1 MKSCTIYKTN
11 KNYIVVTESTS
22 DIGLGII
29 DDPIYTLPLDVSIDE
44 FQKKLFECLSKSKTG
59 VSTPKNNEWAS
70 WEKDQLLK
78 MGQRSFT
85 TLYKNSNSC
94 QVSLD
99 GNVLI
104 ISPYKYYDPNRP
116 KDGLCLL
123 QDAEIKID
131 FSSVAKT
138 EIIIK
143 LIEMLNVS
151 YK

>member
-1 MKSCTIYKTN
+1 MKTCNVYKTD
-11 KNYIVVTESTS
+11 KSYIVVTESTS

-59 VSTPKNNEWAS
+59 ISTPKKNDWAS
-70 WEKDQLLK
+70 WEKDHLLK
-78 MGQRSFT
+78 MGQRSFA

-116 KDGLCLL
+116 KDGLCLVKE
-123 QDAEIKID
+123 AEIKID
-131 FSSVAKT
+131 FSSVVKT

-143 LIEMLNVS
+143 LIEMLCVS